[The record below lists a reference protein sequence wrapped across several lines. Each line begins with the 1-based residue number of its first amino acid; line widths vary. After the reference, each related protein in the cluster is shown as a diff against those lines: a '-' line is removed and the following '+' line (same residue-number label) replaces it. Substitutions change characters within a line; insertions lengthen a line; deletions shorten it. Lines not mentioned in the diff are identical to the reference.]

1 MLLNSIFSDP
11 VTIGSLLICLIT
23 ALILGIGDSFVFL
36 FRSRHSSGFALTLAL
51 MPMAVAVVI
60 MLVNGNIGTGVAI
73 AGAFTLTRF
82 RSVPG
87 TAREISAIFVDMG
100 IGLALGMGYVVF
112 AILFFV
118 VAAVFV
124 MVMTML
130 GFGNTSHRD
139 KQLKITIPEDYDYS
153 GLFDD
158 VFDRYKVK
166 AELQKVKT
174 ASMGTL
180 FELTYQVQFPDG
192 QIPKAMIDDLR
203 SRNGNLNIVV
213 GDVPDSD
220 ML

>member
-11 VTIGSLLICLIT
+11 ITAQQLLICLAA
-23 ALILGIGDSFVFL
+23 ALILGVGNSFVFL
-36 FRSRHSSGFALTLAL
+36 FRSRHTSGFALTLAL

-100 IGLALGMGYVVF
+100 IGLALGMGYIGF
-112 AILFFV
+112 AILFFL

-124 MVMTML
+124 MAMTLM
-130 GFGNTSHRD
+130 GFGNTSRRD
-139 KQLKITIPEDYDYS
+139 KQMKITIPEDYDYS

-158 VFDRYKVK
+158 VFDRYNVK

-180 FELTYQVQFPDG
+180 FELTYDVQFPDEH
-192 QIPKAMIDDLR
+192 IPKAMIDDIR